1 MHTLEL
7 KNTEQS
13 HPEVVNVSRVRR
25 LTTTKFSWSN
35 FKHTVTFSMCE
46 LLSNTGLTS
55 VWHEIKPVCF
65 FFFCRSS
72 HRRRTHP
79 VCLTRLPFLSF
90 QHYIWPPWMR
100 CIIIYIRYRMS
111 LNRLSLK
118 SSLNLRLCVIII
130 MEVEANV
137 RLTVHFWKCNFGML
151 WISPALQKR
160 VFPKA
165 ASLSDF
171 SGMILVWAAVRGN
184 IQSGSQPSLLV
195 PVVCF
200 WLIPA
205 WKTQRNHLNITSI
218 QSIFLK
224 TEK

>member
-1 MHTLEL
+1 MSAASGGWLP
-7 KNTEQS
+7 QS
-13 HPEVVNVSRVRR
+13 
-25 LTTTKFSWSN
+25 
-35 FKHTVTFSMCE
+35 
-46 LLSNTGLTS
+46 LLGAISNTQWHLACVNYCLTQDS
-55 VWHEIKPVCF
+55 PVCDMRLKPVCF

-171 SGMILVWAAVRGN
+171 SGMILVWAAVWGETF
-184 IQSGSQPSLLV
+184 SLAPSPPCWSLLSV
-195 PVVCF
+195 
-200 WLIPA
+200 
-205 WKTQRNHLNITSI
+205 SD
-218 QSIFLK
+218 
-224 TEK
+224 